1 MEDFNKIPDSD
12 SIENKLNDKIL
23 FDNLD
28 ISVIIDFFRYM
39 SRQGPGSEE
48 ITRRALSFIEWP
60 ADFEAAGSGQKS
72 STAQLRIADLGCGT
86 GGQSITLA
94 LNTSAHITSYD
105 NSEEMIET
113 LQQRVS
119 ELGLQERI
127 EGVVASMDNIPFD
140 GREFDVIWAEGSIY
154 NIGFERGLNLWREYL
169 KDGGYVA
176 VSDMVWLRDNR
187 AAEIERYLNENV
199 PEVET
204 PSFKMRQIEEAGYVT
219 VASFVL
225 PECCWTDNY
234 FRPMTALFDDF
245 LQRHGHSEMAINFV
259 KSMSEERDMY
269 QKYSEYYGYMFFVAK
284 KICSN
289 SIINSGDAGGST
301 SGVINSSTSCIN
313 SGDPGGSTSGST
325 NNSNN

>member
-48 ITRRALSFIEWP
+48 ITRSALSFIEWP

-72 STAQLRIADLGCGT
+72 STAQLRIADMGCGT

-113 LQQRVS
+113 LQQRVR
-119 ELGLQERI
+119 ERGLQERI
-127 EGVVASMDNIPFD
+127 EGVVASMDSIPFD

-154 NIGFERGLNLWREYL
+154 NIGFERGLNLWRDYL

-176 VSDMVWLRDNR
+176 VSDMVWLHDNR

-204 PSFKMRQIEEAGYVT
+204 PSFKMRQIEEAGYVP

-245 LQRHGHSEMAINFV
+245 LLRHGHSEMAINFV

-301 SGVINSSTSCIN
+301 
-313 SGDPGGSTSGST
+313 